1 MDAVAGGAQSRFRGA
16 VILIYTLIAASFA
29 ERSIAMPNT
38 MSDKRPFPDG
48 FYFLPGHLDETA
60 QIALTMDV
68 GRLLQQAPL
77 FEQRMPRTGAPM
89 SVRMSNAGEYGWV
102 TDRERGYRYQKKHP
116 VTGEAWPAIPERLL
130 KLWRDVSAEQQPPNL
145 CLINFYD
152 DEAKLGLH
160 QDRGESSLAAPVVS
174 ISLGD
179 DATFLLGGLSRK
191 DPTRRLPLHSGDV
204 VWFGGASRLIF
215 HGVEGI
221 RSGTSRLLD
230 RIGLPDGR
238 INLTLRRIGRSQ

>member
-1 MDAVAGGAQSRFRGA
+1 MVVS
-16 VILIYTLIAASFA
+16 
-29 ERSIAMPNT
+29 MPNT
-38 MSDKRPFPDG
+38 GSDKQQFPDG
-48 FYFLPGHLDETA
+48 FYFLPGLLDEAA
-60 QIALTMDV
+60 QIELIMDV

-102 TDRERGYRYQKKHP
+102 TDREHGYRYQKDHP
-116 VTGEAWPAIPERLL
+116 VTGMAWPAIPERLL
-130 KLWRDVSAEQQPPNL
+130 KLWSDVTAEKQMPNL
-145 CLINFYD
+145 CLINFYN

-160 QDRGESSLAAPVVS
+160 QDRGESSLEAPVVS

-179 DATFLLGGLSRK
+179 DATFLLGGLLRK
-191 DPTRRLPLHSGDV
+191 DPTRRLSLRSGDV

-221 RSGTSRLLD
+221 RPGTSRLLD

-238 INLTLRRIGRSQ
+238 INLTLRRIDRNQ